1 MNDLLQTQLFGSY
14 FSSLSAHSY
23 SHDLSKE
30 PKSVLKLLGFRFG
43 LYPRTDS

>member
-1 MNDLLQTQLFGSY
+1 MNDLLQTQLFGPY

-30 PKSVLKLLGFRFG
+30 PKSVLKFQGFRFAP
-43 LYPRTDS
+43 YPRTDS